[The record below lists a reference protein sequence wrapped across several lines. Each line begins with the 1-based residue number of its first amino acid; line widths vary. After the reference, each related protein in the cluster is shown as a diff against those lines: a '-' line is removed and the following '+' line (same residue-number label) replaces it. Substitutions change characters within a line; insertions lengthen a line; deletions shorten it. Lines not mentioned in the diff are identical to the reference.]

1 MKKRQIIIVF
11 SAVIIFGGSFGLS
24 QWLAEQKEE
33 PEKEKPV
40 EKKKYVKTL
49 KVEYTDIL
57 TQVVAYGR
65 TQSVEELDIIP
76 EVSGRMYQG
85 KITLKEGYR
94 FHKGDLL
101 VTIDDKEAKLRLQ
114 SQVSTFLKDL
124 AAIAPDLKIDYK
136 DRYEVWFNYYSS
148 IEIDRSLPPL
158 PKISSQKEKT
168 FLATKN
174 ILSSYYTIKSQEE
187 NLRKY
192 KFYAPFDGSITK
204 VNLQSGSF
212 VNQGSNIA
220 RIVRT
225 DKIEMTVDV
234 PLKDVSWIRRGEKVT
249 IATEDGT
256 KTWEGTVSRIGDI
269 VNPQTQSI
277 DVYLDIK
284 NENQRVYGGQYLKA
298 IIPGEKVKDAIELP
312 RNILVDASHVYLVED
327 SLLKRVEINVHKVN
341 AETVVFNGI
350 PEGADLVIEQ
360 LINASNNMKVYKLSE
375 NGKDI
380 DLENKNDAS
389 VAANN

>member
-1 MKKRQIIIVF
+1 MKKRQIIILL
-11 SAVIIFGGSFGLS
+11 SAAVIFGGSFGLS

-33 PEKEKPV
+33 PEKEIPV
-40 EKKKYVKTL
+40 EKKKYVKTQ
-49 KVEYTDIL
+49 KVEYSDIR

-65 TQSVEELDIIP
+65 TQSVEELDLTP

-85 KITLKEGYR
+85 KITLKEGYK
-94 FHKGDLL
+94 FKKGDLL
-101 VTIDDKEAKLRLQ
+101 ISIDDKEAKLKLQ

-136 DRYEVWFNYYSS
+136 ERYDVWFDYYNS
-148 IEIDRSLPPL
+148 IETSKALPPL
-158 PKISSQKEKT
+158 PAISSQKEKT

-192 KFYAPFDGSITK
+192 RIFAPFNGSITK

-212 VNQGSNIA
+212 VNPGANIA

-225 DKIEMTVDV
+225 DKIEMAVDV
-234 PLKDVSWIRRGEKVT
+234 PLKDVSWIRRGEEVT
-249 IATEDGT
+249 VSTEDGT
-256 KTWEGTVSRIGDI
+256 KSWTGVVSRIGDI

-277 DVYLDIK
+277 DVYLEIK
-284 NENQRVYGGQYLKA
+284 NDHQRVYGGQYLKA
-298 IIPGEKVKDAIELP
+298 IIPGEQVKDAIELP
-312 RNILVDASHVYLVED
+312 RNILVDASHVYVVED
-327 SLLKRVEINVHKVN
+327 SLLKRVQIHVHKVN

-350 PEGADLVIEQ
+350 PEGADIVTEQ
-360 LINASNNMKVYKLSE
+360 LINAANNMKVYKLSDD
-375 NGKDI
+375 GKDI
-380 DLENKNDAS
+380 DLENKIDAS
-389 VAANN
+389 VANNN